1 MKNHTLVVSLR
12 DRPGVLNRAV
22 SMFRRRGYNIA
33 SLTVGHAEKPGI
45 SRMTLVVES
54 EDVEQVAKQLYR
66 LVDVLQRRGR
76 DRRAGGRARDDADP
90 RQGQPAAKRA
100 ELASLAE
107 VFHCKVVDVDHAMM
121 MLEMTGAPGKLD
133 SFIDLVRPFGIV
145 EMMRTGR
152 ITMVR
157 GLSLGKDS
165 SMRNEAPTFA
175 SQAAAEPVRLAGAPE

>member
-1 MKNHTLVVSLR
+1 MKNHTLVVTLR

-33 SLTVGHAEKPGI
+33 SLTVGHAEKSGI

-66 LVDVLQRRGR
+66 LVDVHRVEDVTDEQVVEREMMLIRVKASGSQ
-76 DRRAGGRARDDADP
+76 
-90 RQGQPAAKRA
+90 RA
-100 ELASLAE
+100 EVASLAE
-107 VFHCKVVDVDHAMM
+107 VFRCKVVDVDHAMM

-165 SMRNEAPTFA
+165 GFRNEEAVFA
-175 SQAAAEPVRLAGAPE
+175 TPAAEPVHLAGAS

>member
-1 MKNHTLVVSLR
+1 VKNHTLVVTLR

-66 LVDVLQRRGR
+66 LVDVLRVEDVTDEQVVEREMMLIRVKA
-76 DRRAGGRARDDADP
+76 AG
-90 RQGQPAAKRA
+90 AKRA

-107 VFHCKVVDVDHAMM
+107 VFHCKVVDVDHTMM

-157 GLSLGKDS
+157 GLSLSKDTS
-165 SMRNEAPTFA
+165 IRNEEPIFAAPVV
-175 SQAAAEPVRLAGAPE
+175 EPARLAGAS